1 MASFDPENYFTWLK
15 ILISGRALGYSLLE
29 NNGVPYPVENRLK
42 EYTFRNLKALD
53 KSHFSQTN
61 FCLPISLALH
71 LGGLHDQ
78 KLHELAHSILHEI
91 GSYVRAHHM
100 FLRILNFLHICNR
113 LFQKN
118 IVYSTKIIIVR
129 LAFYNLFWF
138 LIKWQYF

>member
-1 MASFDPENYFTWLK
+1 MASFDPENYFSWLK

-29 NNGVPYPVENRLK
+29 NNGVPYPLENRLK

-71 LGGLHDQ
+71 LSGLHDQ

-100 FLRILNFLHICNR
+100 FLRILNFLHT
-113 LFQKN
+113 LFP
-118 IVYSTKIIIVR
+118 
-129 LAFYNLFWF
+129 
-138 LIKWQYF
+138 